1 MISTMCEQN
10 QLVRVTNALVC
21 VGVKSTLDLAL
32 GATFGIS
39 IRFGD
44 PVIDFRTN
52 TDDEFSLSS
61 ISTY

>member
-1 MISTMCEQN
+1 M
-10 QLVRVTNALVC
+10 VRVTNALVC